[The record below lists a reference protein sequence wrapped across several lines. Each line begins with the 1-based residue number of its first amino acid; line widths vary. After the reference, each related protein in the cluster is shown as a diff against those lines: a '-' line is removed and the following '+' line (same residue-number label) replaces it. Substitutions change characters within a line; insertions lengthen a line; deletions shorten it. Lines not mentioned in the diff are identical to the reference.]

1 MNMLS
6 NSLEGLAYQLH
17 IDRQFLD
24 GAEAEA
30 RSNPDRAL
38 RATRRSASPGV
49 DCTSWSPMPVRGATV
64 APAGKSS

>member
-30 RSNPDRAL
+30 RGYSDRAL
-38 RATRRSASPGV
+38 RAYAEICLTRR
-49 DCTSWSPMPVRGATV
+49 RLHELV
-64 APAGKSS
+64 ADAGTRSGRSSRW

>member
-38 RATRRSASPGV
+38 RAYAEICLTRRRLHELLA
-49 DCTSWSPMPVRGATV
+49 D
-64 APAGKSS
+64 AGTRSGRSFRW